1 MSWKNQLN
9 HMPKSLLITR
19 PNDDP
24 LLNALFHWCKPI
36 ILEAQRKQFN
46 IFDLKAK
53 YAVKTKF
60 ESYVSRNNPNLIFFN
75 GHGSKDSIQGYNN
88 EVLVDSTNCLQLL
101 KGAIVYVRSCRAGAS
116 LGIISTKPG
125 GAIAFIGYSTRFW
138 LILSK
143 SRSTLPMLD
152 PVAKFFLETSN
163 LVPLS
168 LIKGNNVEEAHKKSR
183 SAMLRS
189 YLFMNSSKATSE
201 QRQAAGFLYLN
212 YLFQVV
218 YGKKTAKL
226 Y

>member
-1 MSWKNQLN
+1 
-9 HMPKSLLITR
+9 MPKSLLITR

-24 LLNALFHWCKPI
+24 LLNTLFHWCKPI

-46 IFDLKAK
+46 IFDLKGDNAI
-53 YAVKTKF
+53 KTTF
-60 ESYVSRNNPNLIFFN
+60 ESYVFRNTPKFIFFN

-88 EVLVDSTNCLQLL
+88 EVLVDSTDCLRLL
-101 KGAIVYVRSCRAGAS
+101 KGAIIYVRSCRAGAS
-116 LGIISTKPG
+116 LGLISTKPG

-143 SRSTLPMLD
+143 NRSTLPLLD

-168 LIKGNNVEEAHKKSR
+168 LIKGNSVEEAHKKSR
-183 SAMLRS
+183 NAMLRS
-189 YLFMNSSKATSE
+189 YLFMNSSRATTE

-212 YLFQVV
+212 HLFQIVH
-218 YGKKTAKL
+218 GDKTARL